1 MVSNDIINRFEKD
14 GAVCIR
20 GAVDNDDIKNL
31 LSNLDLLINDDEDRW
46 TTNRIGGFSDRHLWP
61 TMPWMYDFCA
71 HTKLPEIAGLLMRS
85 RTARLFFDHTF
96 IRDPGTSH
104 ATPWH
109 QDQPYWPF
117 QGNQI
122 ISAWVALTKSNPF
135 SSGLRFIQGSS
146 QWRKIFQPTA
156 FGKDSASSKFL
167 DESNDYEK
175 MPDFDRKSD
184 EFKIIDWEMEPGDTI
199 FFGAYAVHGSTKN
212 QDKKNRRAAISIRYV
227 GDDARWDPRDGTDP
241 IIDQDKVSINPG
253 DPPFDDKWFPEV
265 WKRESR

>member
-20 GAVDNDDIKNL
+20 GAVKNDDIKNL

-122 ISAWVALTKSNPF
+122 ISAWVALTRSNPF

-156 FGKDSASSKFL
+156 FGKDSASSK
-167 DESNDYEK
+167 
-175 MPDFDRKSD
+175 
-184 EFKIIDWEMEPGDTI
+184 EMEPGDTI

-265 WKRESR
+265 WSRESR